1 MSRLT
6 KYFADGDEYGYELC
20 YGGCESCDGVL
31 CGNALE
37 MINKLVH
44 YEDLEDDGRLI
55 ELPCKV
61 GDTVYVADKSAGNI
75 HPFIVDFIEM
85 NKFEKSV
92 LTSYAGKEQNRQQW
106 KIRVSIEQF
115 KELFDITKEEA
126 EAKLAE
132 LKGGE

>member
-61 GDTVYVADKSAGNI
+61 GDTVWYITCGKVYKGKCHAICLQPNLQI
-75 HPFIVDFIEM
+75 HLYDFDGD
-85 NKFEKSV
+85 NATYPASRVF
-92 LTSYAGKEQNRQQW
+92 LTQ
-106 KIRVSIEQF
+106 
-115 KELFDITKEEA
+115 EEA
-126 EAKLAE
+126 EQV
-132 LKGGE
+132 LKQMGE